1 VSVSRECSWSASSAA
16 SWVVI
21 TSGSQGQGDGT
32 IAFRIDAN
40 PDPVSRASALTIG
53 EGRIELAQQAAPCRF
68 DVGRPAENVPASITS
83 LQAQI
88 GTHSACA
95 WTAASEAPWMA
106 VSPDD
111 GRGPATVG
119 ITVTANT
126 GDTRSGFV
134 MIAGDRIPLTQAAAA
149 APPPPPPTPPPPTPP
164 PPTPTPTPPPP
175 GGDVEVKGKVSGL
188 VGTCTSAQFTIDKT
202 VVVTTPATT
211 FRRGPCRDLQ
221 NGIEVKVLGR
231 FLASGVLEAR
241 EIELRDDNEDNH

>member
-1 VSVSRECSWSASSAA
+1 
-16 SWVVI
+16 VV
-21 TSGSQGQGDGT
+21 
-32 IAFRIDAN
+32 
-40 PDPVSRASALTIG
+40 
-53 EGRIELAQQAAPCRF
+53 
-68 DVGRPAENVPASITS
+68 RPAENVPASITS

-88 GTHSACA
+88 RTHSACA

-149 APPPPPPTPPPPTPP
+149 APAPPPPTPPPPTPP
-164 PPTPTPTPPPP
+164 PPTPPPTPPPP
-175 GGDVEVKGKVSGL
+175 TPPPPPPPTPPPPPPGGEVEIRGEVSGL
-188 VGTCTSAQFTIDKT
+188 VGTCTSAQFTIDRT

-211 FRRGPCRDLQ
+211 FRRGPCRDLR
-221 NGIEVKVLGR
+221 NGIEVRVRGR